1 VGTAGHS
8 VCIYFHSFSLN
19 PTTLEL
25 RKADALVK
33 LAHQPARILSILAA
47 RPGEIVSREELA
59 EEIWG
64 RDTFVDYGQS
74 LNAAMRQIRLA
85 LGDNAEHPNFI
96 ETIPKRGYRFVAQ
109 VVPVETPANP
119 PSVAGGIS
127 AGDSERIMTGV
138 APAAP
143 LSGGVT
149 RRSGRWNPARATAAI
164 AFVLVLSA
172 ALWISLRSFA
182 PVKASSGRV
191 TLVVLPVENLSG
203 DSSRDYISDGLTE
216 EMISQLGRLDPRKL
230 GVIARTSSMA
240 YKNSSKRV
248 DQIARELKADYVLES
263 SIRWRNDNRL
273 RLTSQ
278 LIRASDQTHVWAQDF
293 DRPES
298 GLVVME
304 DELSRAVASQIQR
317 RLDSNAPV
325 VASNRFLNSQAYEDY
340 LKGRFSWNLRT
351 RAGLMD
357 GLQQFQ
363 KVLANDPSNAR
374 AYAGIADSYNE
385 LAFYDF
391 VPSAQGI
398 PQARQAAL
406 KAVQLGPDLAEA
418 HAALGYVYFM
428 WDWRWKDAESEFQRA
443 IALDSNYVSAHHWY
457 AMYLT
462 ARGRHAES
470 AEQMRIAR
478 ELDPRSPIILTA
490 SGFLSYF
497 ARDYKQGVEFCNAAL
512 DLDPNFAIA
521 HAVMGRAYEGEKRY
535 DKAIAELHRAI
546 DLSGGSNP
554 VYQAWLAYAYALSGD
569 TTEARKFIADSKHDR
584 DSFSDVGAAY
594 AALNDTTDAISWLQR
609 ADDASLTWMDVD
621 PHFDPLRSDPRF
633 QIMIQKS
640 GLPPALPESG
650 APVEPMVAA
659 SKQTS

>member
-1 VGTAGHS
+1 MGTAGHS

-25 RKADALVK
+25 RKADAPVK
-33 LAHQPARILSILAA
+33 LAHQPARILSILVN

-74 LNAAMRQIRLA
+74 LNAAVRQIRLA
-85 LGDNAEHPNFI
+85 LGDDAEHPSFI
-96 ETIPKRGYRFVAQ
+96 ETIPKRGYRFVA
-109 VVPVETPANP
+109 PIISEETH
-119 PSVAGGIS
+119 PSALAGGTEVVEAKPPT
-127 AGDSERIMTGV
+127 AGGTVFIQPVFSGV
-138 APAAP
+138 GA
-143 LSGGVT
+143 G
-149 RRSGRWNPARATAAI
+149 RSGRLIAAV

-216 EMISQLGRLDPRKL
+216 EMISQLGRLDPQKL

-263 SIRWRNDNRL
+263 SIRWRKDNRL

-298 GLVVME
+298 GLVMME

-317 RLDSNAPV
+317 RLDSTAPV
-325 VASNRFLNSQAYEDY
+325 LANSRFPSPEAYEAY

-351 RAGLMD
+351 HEGLTD
-357 GLQQFQ
+357 GLNQFR
-363 KVLANDPSNAR
+363 KVLALDPSNAK
-374 AYAGIADSYNE
+374 AYAGIADSYNVLTYYDYLPATQGVP
-385 LAFYDF
+385 LA
-391 VPSAQGI
+391 
-398 PQARQAAL
+398 REAAL
-406 KAVQLGPDLAEA
+406 KAVQLGPNLAEA

-443 IALDSNYVSAHHWY
+443 IALDNNYVSAHHWY

-512 DLDPNFAIA
+512 ELDPNFAIA
-521 HAVMGRAYEGEKRY
+521 HAVLGRAYEGEKQY

-569 TTEARKFIADSKHDR
+569 TAEARKFIADSKHDR

-594 AALNDTTDAISWLQR
+594 AALNDANDAISWLQR

-633 QIMIQKS
+633 QMMIQKS

-650 APVEPMVAA
+650 GPADPMVAA